1 MSDDW
6 GSREGIQVI
15 PKGCAKHGLDVAS
28 RSDAAVA
35 TKPQHHTHFTN
46 RMGTSKSTMTH
57 PNHDG
62 NDARD
67 ASLLT
72 SPTRAGSD
80 ASDPGFDDNDAL
92 KTEMKLLWAERENI
106 DLKLK
111 LRGVESEV
119 RGLKAKV
126 RDLEAALSARASTVS
141 DAVDFSPT
149 ASRASEGHGREG
161 A

>member
-72 SPTRAGSD
+72 SPTMAGSD
-80 ASDPGFDDNDAL
+80 ASDPGFDDN
-92 KTEMKLLWAERENI
+92 

>member
-1 MSDDW
+1 M
-6 GSREGIQVI
+6 
-15 PKGCAKHGLDVAS
+15 
-28 RSDAAVA
+28 
-35 TKPQHHTHFTN
+35 
-46 RMGTSKSTMTH
+46 
-57 PNHDG
+57 
-62 NDARD
+62 
-67 ASLLT
+67 
-72 SPTRAGSD
+72 AGSD